1 MAVEMIIFSSTNVPP
16 FYTETAGAGGGSRAG
31 APDGEE
37 AEEGGSRFLRPNGGG
52 GCKEGREKVN
62 KLFFVE
68 TFTAAKRFGS
78 PFPIFCPIDLNFSS
92 FSTFVHIFFDLS
104 TFLLTKLFSDL
115 PNTIWNLM

>member
-1 MAVEMIIFSSTNVPP
+1 MAWMAVEMIIFSSTNVPP

-62 KLFFVE
+62 ELFLLKRLLKQNVSVHLFPFFV
-68 TFTAAKRFGS
+68 
-78 PFPIFCPIDLNFSS
+78 PLI
-92 FSTFVHIFFDLS
+92 
-104 TFLLTKLFSDL
+104 
-115 PNTIWNLM
+115 